1 MSPYKYVSGNSFIIN
16 GFNMKIIRT
25 AKIDEFGADFHW
37 SENNYVVEFYD
48 QNGKMIDDK
57 LLATYN
63 FNYNGEFKYVMTESD
78 FDYKNFCKMEIL
90 RN

>member
-1 MSPYKYVSGNSFIIN
+1 
-16 GFNMKIIRT
+16 
-25 AKIDEFGADFHW
+25 
-37 SENNYVVEFYD
+37 
-48 QNGKMIDDK
+48 MIDDK